1 MHKINCFGDVCPIP
15 MLKLQKALVDLQVH
29 ESVMI
34 VVDHSC
40 VTESIKDY
48 YKSSKYHMVVDEVI
62 DGVWEITLTR
72 LT

>member
-1 MHKINCFGDVCPIP
+1 
-15 MLKLQKALVDLQVH
+15 MLKLQEALVDLHVN

-48 YKSSKYHMVVDEVI
+48 YKSSKYHMDVDEVI

-72 LT
+72 IL